1 MKVEK
6 DYLDTLFE
14 FYGIKSAPDQEEGI
28 WVMGEDGSLQT
39 FDCFKNLKDIFFPIP
54 KDQEET
60 FSFKNLKNFEIKT
73 KENYNT
79 IYESLFS
86 MLREQVYKDNNKSE
100 YSEAA

>member
-14 FYGIKSAPDQEEGI
+14 FYGIESAPSQEEGI
-28 WVMGEDGSLQT
+28 WVMGENGKIES
-39 FDCFKNLKDIFFPIP
+39 FDYFKNFKDIFFPIS

-60 FSFKNLKNFEIKT
+60 FSFKNLKNFEIGT
-73 KENYNT
+73 KENYN
-79 IYESLFS
+79 IMYETLFP
-86 MLREQVYKDNNKSE
+86 MLGEQVYKNDNKNE